1 MTTPRLASSTNSV
14 AETSRAETCF
24 SNNDAAT
31 TPQTSETPAA
41 GSASLSDRW
50 ASSLIVELFVNNV
63 LVLLFDLSVSPF
75 LSVCLHRENWPI
87 LQVLLLAI
95 VKWYSVISHNLN
107 LLYKTVI
114 FHVIK

>member
-75 LSVCLHRENWPI
+75 LSVCLSS
-87 LQVLLLAI
+87 QGKLANFTSI
-95 VKWYSVISHNLN
+95 TVGYSKMV
-107 LLYKTVI
+107 
-114 FHVIK
+114 